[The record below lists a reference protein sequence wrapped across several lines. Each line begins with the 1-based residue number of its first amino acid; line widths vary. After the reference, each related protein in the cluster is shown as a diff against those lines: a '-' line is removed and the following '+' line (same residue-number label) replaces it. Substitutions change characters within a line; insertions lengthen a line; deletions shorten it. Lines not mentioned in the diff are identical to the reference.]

1 MELKKNKNGDKK
13 KVNLIKNKKT
23 THFIKKNK
31 IKYPKYFLHIKIV
44 FLFILSINV
53 KTIAYI
59 IL

>member
-1 MELKKNKNGDKK
+1 MKFKINKNGDKK
-13 KVNLIKNKKT
+13 KVNLIKHKKT

-31 IKYPKYFLHIKIV
+31 IKYPKYYLNIKIV